1 MISTLSKSTSYFA
14 YCLSIWINVMFCH
27 DYTQDVHFCQEYNR
41 SDVKPFSVHHIRG
54 FVVQSLS
61 HVQLVAKPWTAACQ
75 APLSSTLSQSL
86 LKFMSI
92 ESVVLSNHLVLCCPL
107 LLLPSIFSQHQGLFQ
122 WVGQSIGASTS
133 PSVLINEYSGLISFR
148 TDKFD
153 LLAVHYLT

>member
-92 ESVVLSNHLVLCCPL
+92 ESVMLSNHLILSCP
-107 LLLPSIFSQHQGLFQ
+107 FSCFQ
-122 WVGQSIGASTS
+122 YFPASGSFPMSQFFASGGQSIGTLASAI
-133 PSVLINEYSGLISFR
+133 VLTMNIQG
-148 TDKFD
+148 
-153 LLAVHYLT
+153 